1 MHDHTEVAVFRI
13 IRLLKLNAQDVT
25 STCDISPT
33 LDVLRE

>member
-1 MHDHTEVAVFRI
+1 
-13 IRLLKLNAQDVT
+13 LNAQDVT